1 MEYIEY
7 LLENACERCENGK
20 FGGCDSYLSCP
31 VYALYCEAK
40 KLIKE
45 KIIYKQDNWQTPPAP
60 KSEMI

>member
-7 LLENACERCENGK
+7 LLESACERCEKGK

-40 KLIKE
+40 KKE
-45 KIIYKQDNWQTPPAP
+45 KIIYKQDDWQIPPTP

>member
-20 FGGCDSYLSCP
+20 FEGCDSYLNCP
-31 VYALYCEAK
+31 VYALYCEANK
-40 KLIKE
+40 KE
-45 KIIYKQDNWQTPPAP
+45 KIVYKQDSWQTPPTP